1 MAVVTRTI
9 QTKSGAREATY
20 WVLGPKEHTKPKY
33 SKKEQKARKVER
45 DRAATLL
52 ADELK
57 KAAAA
62 RKAAKRKAAAEEA
75 EAKAA
80 AEVRS
85 EAIQKASDEA
95 TAETTSA

>member
-62 RKAAKRKAAAEEA
+62 RKAERKAAAEAAAAEA

-80 AEVRS
+80 AAAQEKAEV
-85 EAIQKASDEA
+85 EDIAS
-95 TAETTSA
+95 